1 MADLLDATKTLIKDY
16 GINDAKI
23 KDQIF
28 LVDEGVLDREVMSQN
43 LKQSDVVLEIG
54 PGFGYLTE
62 KISKLCKVVAVE
74 TDVKLHSYLINKYE
88 LNEKVQLINADIL
101 STVIPKFNKII
112 SNPPYNIV
120 DRIFSKLIHYDFE
133 SGTMVLPKNISED
146 LINDASNKKFP
157 LVQRQFFEF
166 SQLEVVPKESFYP
179 QPRVISIML
188 KFSRKPKSLVQ
199 LVLKRDEMTVKNSIE
214 RAYQDI
220 EMQTKRESR
229 ASVAAIQEK
238 LGELG
243 KKEVKKLDYQEIS
256 KLIEA
261 LQS

>member
-1 MADLLDATKTLIKDY
+1 M
-16 GINDAKI
+16 
-23 KDQIF
+23 
-28 LVDEGVLDREVMSQN
+28 
-43 LKQSDVVLEIG
+43 
-54 PGFGYLTE
+54 
-62 KISKLCKVVAVE
+62 
-74 TDVKLHSYLINKYE
+74 
-88 LNEKVQLINADIL
+88 
-101 STVIPKFNKII
+101 
-112 SNPPYNIV
+112 
-120 DRIFSKLIHYDFE
+120 
-133 SGTMVLPKNISED
+133 
-146 LINDASNKKFP
+146 
-157 LVQRQFFEF
+157 
-166 SQLEVVPKESFYP
+166 PKESFYP

-238 LGELG
+238 LGEIG